1 MATKIYSEEQLNYFR
16 VCHVATDILPQA
28 LRLLFKQEWNNRYK
42 ATYGEWKDTP
52 QNGVDFKNG
61 ESPINQK
68 RNARLL
74 ATMVNGDRA
83 EWDCTMLFY
92 AILYSDSIGHGLNPL
107 IRTNGDVLR
116 TFRNEDFAHMAEGQL
131 SNSDFT
137 ITVSRVEKAFRDL
150 GLPTAEIQSLRI
162 QKGFPTDELHNVM
175 TNVQK
180 LTLDLTT
187 KHAQLQDKDNDLH
200 DKDIELQDKATKLQE
215 KYVELQEEKK
225 KSEKKDE
232 ELQEERNKL
241 QEKRAKLQ
249 EKEAELRENKDV
261 LQNTEEQRKVLEEQL
276 HCNVEPFCVLPPR
289 PPHLIA
295 SRGSEVAKITQK
307 LQNLKKAD
315 PNSLSYCY
323 VSGNPGSGK
332 SQLAGIVAENFYKD
346 VIKDA
351 SAPSFVMTL
360 GAETTEAL
368 LTSYLS
374 LARKMSCP
382 EYTIT
387 TAENSNVLKAE
398 EKIAIIKDLIS
409 KKIGL
414 YSSWL
419 LVIDNVSNVADIGHL
434 LPQRGNEKWGK
445 GQLLITTQ
453 DCSCIPPDSAFTS
466 QISISKGMEPS
477 DAISLLIDLSGNTDN
492 DMAGKVAHALDYQPL
507 ALASAGVYVRKVRNT
522 NPTFGWKKYLQK
534 LEEGKRELTEKEL
547 SGINPFYPFS
557 MTVATRIAVK
567 TIMDSDEIMKCA
579 FTFLAFCALEPLKLG
594 ILTNYILNVNQTL
607 DKEEIE
613 IQIQGSSLLLIEN
626 EDGVNIRLHKVVHD
640 SVKLLVNEG
649 VNSPA
654 HVNAIYFAI
663 KSHSN
668 FVTKAMPDSWYSFDS
683 VGESRHNVPHLIT
696 LTVDIGRML
705 VDETKLKYFKRT
717 TTDFSWYFHFQVLGR
732 ICHLHGEYLSAIEY
746 FNAALKCIEEMRE
759 IGGSKSATMSIYD
772 EMAILHHALG
782 DHQEAKKYYERAL
795 SIQLSQRF
803 PDDVY
808 VANTYHNMGTLLYAM
823 GNYQQAKEYYD
834 RALSIQLSEP
844 SPDYLSVA
852 NSYHSMGTLHLAL
865 GNHQQAKEL
874 YERTLSI
881 RLNKLGFDH
890 VVVASTYRNMG
901 ILQQYAFGDHQHA
914 KKCFESALLIQL
926 KRLGPNHV
934 DVAQTYHSIGI
945 LHRVLGDYQ
954 QAKEYYEQ
962 TLSIRLSKL
971 GSNHVDVAS
980 IYHSMAN
987 LHHALDDYEQ
997 AKDYYARALSIR
1009 LNKLGPNHVD
1019 VAGTYHN
1026 MGNLHFAVGDHLQAK
1041 ECYESALDIQLN
1053 KLGPDHA
1060 DVASTYHSMGI
1071 LCYALGDHQQAKKYF
1086 GRTLAIQMSK
1096 LGPEHVDVAS
1106 TYHSMG
1112 ILHRVL
1118 GDYQEAKEYYERT
1131 LSIRLDKLGPNHGD
1145 VASIYHSIGI
1155 LHYALGDHQQAKEC
1169 YDRTLSIRLNKL
1181 GPEHV
1186 DVASTYHNIGNLQYA
1201 LGDHQQ
1207 AKECYER
1214 ALKIQLNKLGPDH
1227 VDVASTYQSMGILCY
1242 TLGDHQQAKE
1252 CYEHAMCIGR
1262 NKFVSNSEHSDELD
1276 IYQKLSTLH
1285 SHLGDHQR
1293 AKKSYVLD
1301 LHAMPLKNIQPNF
1314 VASDFKPPFRFRRVQ
1329 RRVHFRQG
1337 MGLSNYDPVQFIQPQ
1352 ILQREEPEQNA
1363 RSMCIGLNMPGS
1375 NSEQADTYQNVST
1388 QDSHL
1393 GDHYG
1398 SCELDLPMQA
1408 NKTGPNVIAHDVKPS
1423 LFLRRFQRRVHFR
1436 QGMGLSHYDPV
1447 QFIQPQIL
1455 QREGPEQNNK
1465 KEDVDEYYIDMEEY
1479 G

>member
-16 VCHVATDILPQA
+16 VCQIATDILPQA
-28 LRLLFKQEWNNRYK
+28 LRLLFKQEWDNRYK

-61 ESPINQK
+61 ESPINQR
-68 RNARLL
+68 RNSRLL

-107 IRTNGDVLR
+107 IRTNADVLR
-116 TFRNEDFAHMAEGQL
+116 TFRNEDFAHMVEGQL

-150 GLPTAEIQSLRI
+150 GLPTAEIQRLRI
-162 QKGFPTDELHNVM
+162 QKGFPTKELRNVM

-187 KHAQLQDKDNDLH
+187 KDAELQEKDNDLH
-200 DKDIELQDKATKLQE
+200 DKDIELHDKATKLQE
-215 KYVELQEEKK
+215 KYIELQEEKK

-232 ELQEERNKL
+232 ELHEERNKL

-249 EKEAELRENKDV
+249 EKEAELQENKDI
-261 LQNTEEQRKVLEEQL
+261 LQNIEKQRKLLEEQL
-276 HCNVEPFCVLPPR
+276 HRNVEPFCVLPPR

-332 SQLAGIVAENFYKD
+332 SQLAGLVVENFYKN

-360 GAETTEAL
+360 GAETTETL

-387 TAENSNVLKAE
+387 TIETSKDLKAG

-419 LVIDNVSNVADIGHL
+419 LLIDNVSNVADIGPL

-453 DCSCIPPDSAFTS
+453 DCSCIPPDSSFTS
-466 QISISKGMEPS
+466 HISISKGMEPV
-477 DAISLLIDLSGNTDN
+477 DATSLLTKLSGITDN

-507 ALASAGVYVRKVRNT
+507 ALASAGIYVRKLRNF
-522 NPTFGWKKYLQK
+522 NLTFDWEGYLEK
-534 LEEGKRELTEKEL
+534 LEEGKRQLTEKEL
-547 SGINPFYPFS
+547 SSINPFYPFS
-557 MTVATRIAVK
+557 MTVATRIAVQ

-579 FTFLAFCALEPLKLG
+579 LTFLSFCALEPLKLD
-594 ILTNYILNVNQTL
+594 ILTNYILDVGPTL

-626 EDGVNIRLHKVVHD
+626 GDGVNIRVHKVVHD
-640 SVKLLVNEG
+640 TVKLLLKER

-654 HVNAIYFAI
+654 QVDAIYFAT

-668 FVTKAMPDSWYSFDS
+668 FVTRAMPDTWYSFNS
-683 VGESRHNVPHLIT
+683 VGEGRHIVPHLT
-696 LTVDIGRML
+696 ALAVDIGHRL
-705 VDETKLKYFKRT
+705 VDEKRMKYFKCT
-717 TTDFSWYFHFQVLGR
+717 TTSFSWYFHFQVLGR
-732 ICHLHGEYLSAIEY
+732 ICHLHGEYPSAIKY

-759 IGGSKSATMSIYD
+759 IGGLKSATMSIYE

-782 DHQEAKKYYERAL
+782 DHQQAKKYYERAL
-795 SIQLSQRF
+795 SIQLSRRF

-808 VANTYHNMGTLLYAM
+808 VANTYHNIGTLLHAM
-823 GNYQQAKEYYD
+823 GDHQQAKEYYD

-865 GNHQQAKEL
+865 GDHQLAKEL

-901 ILQQYAFGDHQHA
+901 ILQQYAFGDHQQA
-914 KKCFESALLIQL
+914 MKCFESALLIQL
-926 KRLGPNHV
+926 KKLGPNHV
-934 DVAQTYHSIGI
+934 DVAQTYHSMGI

-954 QAKEYYEQ
+954 QAKEYYEH

-1026 MGNLHFAVGDHLQAK
+1026 VGNLHYALGDHQQAK
-1041 ECYESALDIQLN
+1041 ECYESALDVQLN
-1053 KLGPDHA
+1053 KLGPDHT
-1060 DVASTYHSMGI
+1060 DVACTYHNMGI
-1071 LCYALGDHQQAKKYF
+1071 LYYALGGHQQAKKYF
-1086 GRTLAIQMSK
+1086 GRTLSIQLSK

-1118 GDYQEAKEYYERT
+1118 GDYQQAKEYYERT
-1131 LSIRLDKLGPNHGD
+1131 LSIRLDKLGPKHGD

-1155 LHYALGDHQQAKEC
+1155 LHQALGDHQQAKEF

-1186 DVASTYHNIGNLQYA
+1186 DVARTYHNIGNLHYA
-1201 LGDHQQ
+1201 LGEHQE
-1207 AKECYER
+1207 AKEYYER
-1214 ALKIQLNKLGPDH
+1214 ALNIQLNKLGPDH
-1227 VDVASTYQSMGILCY
+1227 VDVASTYQSMGILRDA
-1242 TLGDHQQAKE
+1242 LGDHQKAKE

-1262 NKFVSNSEHSDELD
+1262 NKLVSNSAHGDVID
-1276 IYQKLSTLH
+1276 TYQNLITLH
-1285 SHLGDHQR
+1285 SHRGDHQR
-1293 AKKSYVLD
+1293 AETSSELD
-1301 LHAMPLKNIQPNF
+1301 SHAMPLKKIEPNF
-1314 VASDFKPPFRFRRVQ
+1314 ITPDFKPPF
-1329 RRVHFRQG
+1329 H
-1337 MGLSNYDPVQFIQPQ
+1337 MDELHCAEENYK
-1352 ILQREEPEQNA
+1352 
-1363 RSMCIGLNMPGS
+1363 
-1375 NSEQADTYQNVST
+1375 
-1388 QDSHL
+1388 
-1393 GDHYG
+1393 
-1398 SCELDLPMQA
+1398 LDLPMQA
-1408 NKTGPNVIAHDVKPS
+1408 NKPGPNFLAHDLKIYSLPS
-1423 LFLRRFQRRVHFR
+1423 IQRCFP
-1436 QGMGLSHYDPV
+1436 LSQRMRLSYYDPV
-1447 QFIQPQIL
+1447 QFIKPGIW
-1455 QREGPEQNNK
+1455 QREGPEQN
-1465 KEDVDEYYIDMEEY
+1465 KEEDNL
-1479 G
+1479 

>member
-1 MATKIYSEEQLNYFR
+1 MATKVYSEEQLNYFR
-16 VCHVATDILPQA
+16 VCHIATDILPPA
-28 LRLLFKQEWNNRYK
+28 LGLLFKQEWDNRYK
-42 ATYGEWKDTP
+42 TTYGEWKDSP
-52 QNGVDFKNG
+52 QNGLDFKNG
-61 ESPINQK
+61 ESPANQRK
-68 RNARLL
+68 NARLL

-92 AILYSDSIGHGLNPL
+92 AILYSDSIAGHGLRPL
-107 IRTNGDVLR
+107 IRTNVDDLR
-116 TFRNEDFAHMAEGQL
+116 KFRNEDFAHMTEGQL
-131 SNSDFT
+131 SNSDFI
-137 ITVSRVEKAFRDL
+137 ITVCRVEKAFGDL
-150 GLPTAEIQSLRI
+150 GLPTAEIYSLRT
-162 QKGFPTDELHNVM
+162 QKSFPTDELQNIM
-175 TNVQK
+175 TNIQK
-180 LTLDLTT
+180 LTLDLTM
-187 KHAQLQDKDNDLH
+187 KDAELQDKDD
-200 DKDIELQDKATKLQE
+200 ELQDKDTKLQE
-215 KYVELQEEKK
+215 KYIELQEEKK
-225 KSEKKDE
+225 NSGKKDE

-241 QEKRAKLQ
+241 QEKQAKLQ
-249 EKEAELRENKDV
+249 EKEAELQENKDK
-261 LQNTEEQRKVLEEQL
+261 LQNTEEKRKVLEEQL
-276 HCNVEPFCVLPPR
+276 HRNVEPFCVLPPR

-295 SRGSEVAKITQK
+295 SRGSEVSKITQK

-332 SQLAGIVAENFYKD
+332 SQLAGLVVENFYKN
-346 VIKDA
+346 VMKDT

-360 GAETTEAL
+360 GAETKEAL

-374 LARKMSCP
+374 LARRMSCP

-387 TAENSNVLKAE
+387 ITETSKDLKAE

-409 KKIGL
+409 KKIDL

-453 DCSCIPPDSAFTS
+453 DCSCLPPDSSFS
-466 QISISKGMEPS
+466 SHISISKGMEPV
-477 DAISLLIDLSGNTDN
+477 DATCLLTKLSGITDN

-507 ALASAGVYVRKVRNT
+507 ALASAAIYVRKLRNF
-522 NPTFGWKKYLQK
+522 NLTFNWEGYLEK
-534 LEEGKRELTEKEL
+534 LEEGKRQLTEKEL
-547 SGINPFYPFS
+547 SSINPFYPFS
-557 MTVATRIAVK
+557 MTVATRIAVQ
-567 TIMDSDEIMKCA
+567 TMMDSDKIMRCA
-579 FTFLAFCALEPLKLG
+579 LTFLSFCALEPLKLD
-594 ILTNYILNVNQTL
+594 ILTNYILNFDRTL

-613 IQIQGSSLLLIEN
+613 IHIQGSSLLLIEN

-640 SVKLLVNEG
+640 TVKLLVKKRANISAQ
-649 VNSPA
+649 V
-654 HVNAIYFAI
+654 VAIYSA
-663 KSHSN
+663 HSN
-668 FVTKAMPDSWYSFDS
+668 FVTRAMPDTWYSFDS
-683 VGESRHNVPHLIT
+683 VGESRHIVPHLIA
-696 LTVDIGRML
+696 LTVDIGHML
-705 VDETKLKYFKRT
+705 VDEKGLKYFKYT
-717 TTDFSWYFHFQVLGR
+717 TYFHFQVLGR
-732 ICHLHGEYLSAIEY
+732 ICHLHGEYLAAIKY
-746 FNAALKCIEEMRE
+746 FNAALKCIEETRE
-759 IGGSKSATMSIYD
+759 IGRSESATMSIYD
-772 EMAILHHALG
+772 ELAILHHALG
-782 DHQEAKKYYERAL
+782 DHQQAKKYYERTL
-795 SIQLSQRF
+795 SIQLNQSL
-803 PDDVY
+803 PNDVY
-808 VANTYHNMGTLLYAM
+808 VANTYHNMGTLLHAI
-823 GNYQQAKEYYD
+823 GDHQQAKEYYD

-844 SPDYLSVA
+844 SPDYLSIA
-852 NSYHSMGTLHLAL
+852 NSYHSIGTLHLAL

-901 ILQQYAFGDHQHA
+901 ILQQYAFGDHQQA

-934 DVAQTYHSIGI
+934 DVAQTYHSMGI

-980 IYHSMAN
+980 IYHSMAI
-987 LHHALDDYEQ
+987 LHHALDGYEQ

-1009 LNKLGPNHVD
+1009 VNKLGPHHVD

-1026 MGNLHFAVGDHLQAK
+1026 MGNLHYALGDHQRAK
-1041 ECYESALDIQLN
+1041 ECYESALEIQLN

-1060 DVASTYHSMGI
+1060 DVASTYHSMGN

-1086 GRTLAIQMSK
+1086 GRTLSIQMSK

-1118 GDYQEAKEYYERT
+1118 GDYQQAKEYYERT
-1131 LSIRLDKLGPNHGD
+1131 LSIRLEKLGPNHGD
-1145 VASIYHSIGI
+1145 VASIYHSMGI
-1155 LHYALGDHQQAKEC
+1155 LHYTLGDHQQAKEC

-1207 AKECYER
+1207 AEECYER

-1227 VDVASTYQSMGILCY
+1227 VDVASTYQSMGILRY
-1242 TLGDHQQAKE
+1242 ALGDHQQAKE

-1262 NKFVSNSEHSDELD
+1262 NKLVSNCEHGDVLD
-1276 IYQKLSTLH
+1276 IYHNLSTLH

-1293 AKKSYVLD
+1293 AKKCYEPD
-1301 LHAMPLKNIQPNF
+1301 LPFMPLKQIQPNF
-1314 VASDFKPPFRFRRVQ
+1314 VAREIKPAFRFFHRQ
-1329 RRVHFRQG
+1329 RPAYLTQSMR
-1337 MGLSNYDPVQFIQPQ
+1337 LPYYDPVQFIQPQ
-1352 ILQREEPEQNA
+1352 IVEREELEHNERTVPLKSKLTLEA
-1363 RSMCIGLNMPGS
+1363 RKSRLDPRVSKLEHFEFRDARIESRDARIESRVPRIEDRGS
-1375 NSEQADTYQNVST
+1375 
-1388 QDSHL
+1388 
-1393 GDHYG
+1393 
-1398 SCELDLPMQA
+1398 
-1408 NKTGPNVIAHDVKPS
+1408 KK
-1423 LFLRRFQRRVHFR
+1423 
-1436 QGMGLSHYDPV
+1436 QGFSKDRCCTV
-1447 QFIQPQIL
+1447 T
-1455 QREGPEQNNK
+1455 
-1465 KEDVDEYYIDMEEY
+1465 
-1479 G
+1479 

>member
-16 VCHVATDILPQA
+16 VCHIATDILPQA
-28 LRLLFKQEWNNRYK
+28 LRLLFKQEWDNRCK
-42 ATYGEWKDTP
+42 VTYGEWKDTP
-52 QNGVDFKNG
+52 LNGLDFKNG
-61 ESPINQK
+61 ESPINQR

-83 EWDCTMLFY
+83 EWDSTMLFY
-92 AILYSDSIGHGLNPL
+92 AILYSDSIGRGLNPL
-107 IRTNGDVLR
+107 IRTNADVLR
-116 TFRNEDFAHMAEGQL
+116 TFRNEDFAHMVEGQL

-137 ITVSRVEKAFRDL
+137 IIVSRVEKAFRDL

-162 QKGFPTDELHNVM
+162 QKSFPTDELHKVM

-180 LTLDLTT
+180 LTVDLTT
-187 KHAQLQDKDNDLH
+187 KDAELQDKDNDLH
-200 DKDIELQDKATKLQE
+200 DKDIELHDKATKLQE
-215 KYVELQEEKK
+215 KYIELQEEKK

-232 ELQEERNKL
+232 ELHEERNKL

-249 EKEAELRENKDV
+249 EKEAELQENKDI
-261 LQNTEEQRKVLEEQL
+261 LQNIEKQRKLLEEQL
-276 HCNVEPFCVLPPR
+276 HRNVEPFCVLPPR

-295 SRGSEVAKITQK
+295 SRGREVAKITQK

-315 PNSLSYCY
+315 PDSLSYCY

-332 SQLAGIVAENFYKD
+332 SQLAGLVVENFYKN

-360 GAETTEAL
+360 GAETTETL

-387 TAENSNVLKAE
+387 TIETSKDLKAE

-409 KKIGL
+409 KKIDL

-419 LVIDNVSNVADIGHL
+419 LVIDNVSNVADIGPL

-453 DCSCIPPDSAFTS
+453 DCSCIPPDSSFTS
-466 QISISKGMEPS
+466 HISISKGMEPV
-477 DAISLLIDLSGNTDN
+477 DATCLLTKLSGISEN

-507 ALASAGVYVRKVRNT
+507 ALASAGIYVRKLRNF
-522 NPTFGWKKYLQK
+522 NLTFDWEGYLEK
-534 LEEGKRELTEKEL
+534 LEEGKRQLTEKEL
-547 SGINPFYPFS
+547 SSINPFYPFS
-557 MTVATRIAVK
+557 MTVATRIAVQ
-567 TIMDSDEIMKCA
+567 TMMDSDEIMKCA
-579 FTFLAFCALEPLKLG
+579 LTFLSFCALEPLKLD
-594 ILTNYILNVNQTL
+594 ILTNYILNFDQTL

-613 IQIQGSSLLLIEN
+613 IHIQGSSLLLIEN

-640 SVKLLVNEG
+640 TVKLLVKERANI
-649 VNSPA
+649 PA
-654 HVNAIYFAI
+654 QVVAIHSAT

-668 FVTKAMPDSWYSFDS
+668 FVTRAMPDTWYSFDS
-683 VGESRHNVPHLIT
+683 VGESRHIVPHLIA
-696 LTVDIGRML
+696 LTVDIGHML
-705 VDETKLKYFKRT
+705 VDEKGLKYCKYT
-717 TTDFSWYFHFQVLGR
+717 TYFHFQVLGR
-732 ICHLHGEYLSAIEY
+732 ICHLHGEYLPAIKY
-746 FNAALKCIEEMRE
+746 FNAALKCIEETRE
-759 IGGSKSATMSIYD
+759 IGRSESATMSIYD
-772 EMAILHHALG
+772 ELAILHHALG
-782 DHQEAKKYYERAL
+782 DHQQAKKYYERTL
-795 SIQLSQRF
+795 SIQLNQSL
-803 PDDVY
+803 PNDVY
-808 VANTYHNMGTLLYAM
+808 VVNTYHNMGKLLHAI
-823 GNYQQAKEYYD
+823 GDHQQAKEYYD

-844 SPDYLSVA
+844 SPDYLSIA
-852 NSYHSMGTLHLAL
+852 NSYHSIGTLNLAL
-865 GNHQQAKEL
+865 GNHQQAKKL

-901 ILQQYAFGDHQHA
+901 ILQQYAFGDHQQA

-934 DVAQTYHSIGI
+934 DVAQTYHSMGI

-980 IYHSMAN
+980 IYHSMAI

-1009 LNKLGPNHVD
+1009 LNKLGPHHVD

-1026 MGNLHFAVGDHLQAK
+1026 MGNLHYALGDHQRVK
-1041 ECYESALDIQLN
+1041 ECYESALEIQLN

-1086 GRTLAIQMSK
+1086 GRTLSIQMSK

-1118 GDYQEAKEYYERT
+1118 GDYQQAKEYYERT
-1131 LSIRLDKLGPNHGD
+1131 LSIRLEKLGPNHGD

-1155 LHYALGDHQQAKEC
+1155 LHYTLGDHQQAKEC

-1207 AKECYER
+1207 AEECYER

-1227 VDVASTYQSMGILCY
+1227 VDVASTYQSMGILRY
-1242 TLGDHQQAKE
+1242 ALGDHQQAKE

-1262 NKFVSNSEHSDELD
+1262 NKLVSNCEHGDVLD
-1276 IYQKLSTLH
+1276 IYQNLSTLH

-1293 AKKSYVLD
+1293 AKKSYEPD
-1301 LHAMPLKNIQPNF
+1301 FPFTPLKQIQPNF
-1314 VASDFKPPFRFRRVQ
+1314 VAPEIKPVFRSLFVQ
-1329 RRVHFRQG
+1329 RPVYLIQSMR
-1337 MGLSNYDPVQFIQPQ
+1337 LPYYDPVQFIQPQ
-1352 ILQREEPEQNA
+1352 IVQREEPEHNERTVPLKSKLTLEA
-1363 RSMCIGLNMPGS
+1363 RNSRLDPRVSKLERFEFRDARIESRDARIESRDARIVDRGSKKLGFSKERCCIV
-1375 NSEQADTYQNVST
+1375 T
-1388 QDSHL
+1388 
-1393 GDHYG
+1393 
-1398 SCELDLPMQA
+1398 
-1408 NKTGPNVIAHDVKPS
+1408 
-1423 LFLRRFQRRVHFR
+1423 
-1436 QGMGLSHYDPV
+1436 
-1447 QFIQPQIL
+1447 
-1455 QREGPEQNNK
+1455 
-1465 KEDVDEYYIDMEEY
+1465 
-1479 G
+1479 